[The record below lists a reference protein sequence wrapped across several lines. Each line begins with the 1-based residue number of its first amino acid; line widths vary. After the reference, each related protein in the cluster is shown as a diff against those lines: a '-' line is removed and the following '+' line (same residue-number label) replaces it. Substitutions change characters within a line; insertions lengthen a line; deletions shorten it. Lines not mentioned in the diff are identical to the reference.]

1 MWRLTLERLVVT
13 KAVEFASRLLHRCC
27 FHWFRRQG
35 QATHAKNVSLKLS
48 RAQKHIQEYHQ
59 PSR

>member
-1 MWRLTLERLVVT
+1 MIKRATMWRLTLERLVVT

-48 RAQKHIQEYHQ
+48 RA
-59 PSR
+59 